1 MQDTVYI
8 VFEDREVRSVYY
20 DDEDA
25 EDFLLRVEQKNPDRE
40 YYIESY
46 GVMNPYPRDEVEVG

>member
-25 EDFLLRVEQKNPDRE
+25 EQWLLSAELVNPERE

-46 GVMNPYPRDEVEVG
+46 GVMNPYPRDEDEVG

>member
-25 EDFLLRVEQKNPDRE
+25 EDFLLRAEQSNPGRW

>member
-8 VFEDREVRSVYY
+8 IFEDREVRSVYY

-25 EDFLLRVEQKNPDRE
+25 EKFLLRAELANPERE

>member
-25 EDFLLRVEQKNPDRE
+25 EEFLLRVELVNPERE

-46 GVMNPYPRDEVEVG
+46 GVMDPYPRDEDEVG

>member
-25 EDFLLRVEQKNPDRE
+25 EDFLLRVEQKNPERE

-46 GVMNPYPRDEVEVG
+46 GVINPYPKSEDE